1 MGTGD
6 DAPSPA
12 VELEHA
18 VGYSALKG
26 GLKYHPNER
35 EYLFAAG
42 ASIIVCDFTDPHQ
55 QVFLRGHDSNI
66 TCLALS
72 RSGKY
77 IASGQYGE
85 NSDAI
90 VWDFSTKR
98 LLYRMSEH
106 DHGVECLAFSDDE
119 LLLCTVGAVDDNKVL
134 IWDLSNG
141 YIVTMVQHD
150 PSPTTCV
157 SWGGMVK
164 DIKRR
169 DTANYQL
176 CTGGSQR
183 LVLWSLNPFTGE
195 MVGERVTTEGRGS
208 MVRSISWL
216 EFSDDYETIYCG
228 TSSGDFALV
237 NVKQLKLG
245 APVAA
250 CRLGVLSLLCWPEGL
265 IIGGGDGTV
274 TTFDSNLHDLCQ
286 AQLDGAVVAMSFSPD
301 RLEILAGTSKGF
313 VYRLRVENMASLLV
327 CENHAA
333 PVKCVSYA
341 AGTSD
346 RFATISSDCT
356 LRIWDAA
363 DYSVLTTVCVRDAGE
378 PSCLVYTLDFLI
390 SGARAP
396 PRRGERKR
404 RGVPFITRAL
414 LKLSPR
420 PRARRLERRQDP
432 RPRIRHR
439 LAAVAHRQRAPRRR
453 DGARA

>member
-1 MGTGD
+1 
-6 DAPSPA
+6 
-12 VELEHA
+12 
-18 VGYSALKG
+18 
-26 GLKYHPNER
+26 
-35 EYLFAAG
+35 
-42 ASIIVCDFTDPHQ
+42 
-55 QVFLRGHDSNI
+55 
-66 TCLALS
+66 
-72 RSGKY
+72 
-77 IASGQYGE
+77 
-85 NSDAI
+85 
-90 VWDFSTKR
+90 
-98 LLYRMSEH
+98 
-106 DHGVECLAFSDDE
+106 
-119 LLLCTVGAVDDNKVL
+119 
-134 IWDLSNG
+134 
-141 YIVTMVQHD
+141 
-150 PSPTTCV
+150 
-157 SWGGMVK
+157 MVK

-195 MVGERVTTEGRGS
+195 MVGERVTAEGRGS

-216 EFSDDYETIYCG
+216 EFSDDYETVYCG
-228 TSSGDFALV
+228 TTSGDFALV

-245 APVAA
+245 APIAA
-250 CRLGVLSLLCWPEGL
+250 CRLGILSLLCWPNGL
-265 IIGGGDGTV
+265 VVGGGDGTV

-333 PVKCVSYA
+333 PVRCVSYA

-390 SGARAP
+390 SGWSDGKIRAHESDTGSPLWLIDNAHRGGVTALVLSHNQRYIMTGGGEGDVRVWELRSRELVSHLKARETHAAHSSP
-396 PRRGERKR
+396 SASEALFCVVAGAHEHNHIAYAVRRR
-404 RGVPFITRAL
+404 
-414 LKLSPR
+414 R
-420 PRARRLERRQDP
+420 PRAFVQP
-432 RPRIRHR
+432 
-439 LAAVAHRQRAPRRR
+439 
-453 DGARA
+453 